1 MHDRAKENRI
11 GRKRRHARVR
21 RKSFG
26 TSERPRL
33 AVFRSTQHMN
43 AQIINDVEGK
53 TLVAVTTAS
62 KDFLK
67 QAKDADK
74 MKRSTLLGKL
84 LAEKAKEAGL
94 SKVQFDRGGFAY
106 HGRVRAFAE
115 GAREGGLDF

>member
-1 MHDRAKENRI
+1 MHDRAKENRK
-11 GRKRRHARVR
+11 GRMRRHARVR

-53 TLVAVTTAS
+53 TLVAVTTSS

-74 MKRSTLLGKL
+74 IKRSVLLGKL

-115 GAREGGLDF
+115 SARKGGLDF

>member
-1 MHDRAKENRI
+1 M
-11 GRKRRHARVR
+11 R

-33 AVFRSTQHMN
+33 AVFRSTQHMT
-43 AQIINDVEGK
+43 AQIINDTEGK
-53 TLVAVTTAS
+53 TLLGVTTSS
-62 KDFLK
+62 KEFLK
-67 QAKDADK
+67 QAKKANK
-74 MKRSTLLGKL
+74 MERSTLLGKL
-84 LAEKAKEAGL
+84 IAEKAKEAGL